1 MNPAGIAS
9 LIKIVEA
16 GIEVFSREGFYGAG
30 TLEIAA
36 RAGVAESTIFRKFET
51 KEDLY
56 RECLRIA
63 LSHSLDPAQ
72 FQALVFK
79 DAGEAGFPDAVLTG
93 IRRWYARLSA
103 SAARLIL
110 QTALSKSQEWRAL
123 GCERTDRIIGI
134 LAERIELHAGGR
146 RSAPRGPRLDADTA
160 ATSLIATLL
169 YLKATRTGAR
179 GRDPRLVE
187 TVVRQW
193 LHGVLRD

>member
-16 GIEVFSREGFYGAG
+16 GIEVFSQEGYFGAG
-30 TLEIAA
+30 TLQIAA
-36 RAGVAESTIFRKFET
+36 KAGVAESTIFRKFET

-56 RECLRIA
+56 RECLRTA
-63 LSHSLDPAQ
+63 LSRSLDPAQ

-79 DAGEAGFPDAVLTG
+79 DAGEAGFSDAVLAG
-93 IRRWYARLSA
+93 VKRWYARLSA
-103 SAARLIL
+103 PTARLIL
-110 QTALSKSQEWRAL
+110 YTSLSNSQEWRAL

-134 LAERIELHAGGR
+134 LAERIERNARDR
-146 RSAPRGPRLDADTA
+146 RGTRRNPRLNAEAA

-169 YLKATRTGAR
+169 YLKSIRSGAR
-179 GRDPRLVE
+179 DRDPQLVE

-193 LHGVLRD
+193 LHGVLQE